1 MANLTALSVERP
13 SASKGNINLLVVT
26 HVSEFH
32 INCLTGKHT
41 SGATDVAQ

>member
-26 HVSEFH
+26 YVSEFH
-32 INCLTGKHT
+32 ISCHT
-41 SGATDVAQ
+41 STHASGAAGVAQ